1 MSRLRLDAAI
11 STLRAPPTSTEA
23 VLEKILLL
31 SLLMQRY
38 TLEGF
43 FFLTCLQ
50 QNAGRHQV
58 TSQLGSASIHQPPV

>member
-1 MSRLRLDAAI
+1 MSLLRLDAAI

-31 SLLMQRY
+31 SLLMQRHK
-38 TLEGF
+38 LEG

-50 QNAGRHQV
+50 ENAGRRQV
-58 TSQLGSASIHQPPV
+58 TSQPGSTSIHQPPV